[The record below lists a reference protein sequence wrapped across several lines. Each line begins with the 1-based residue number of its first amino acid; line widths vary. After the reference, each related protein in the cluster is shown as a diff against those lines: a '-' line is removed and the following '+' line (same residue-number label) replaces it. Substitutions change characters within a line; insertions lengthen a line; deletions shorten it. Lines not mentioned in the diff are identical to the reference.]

1 MASSAVKYD
10 LKNSQFFKY
19 LCLLYIENATVLK
32 LITIIQTLP
41 VLIYGIWNYRQ
52 HVNQVACLYLHA
64 MIVTD
69 NDS

>member
-10 LKNSQFFKY
+10 LKKSQLFKY
-19 LCLLYIENATVLK
+19 VCLFYMENATVLK
-32 LITIIQTLP
+32 VIITIQTLP

-52 HVNQVACLYLHA
+52 HVNQLACLHLHV

-69 NDS
+69 NDI